1 MFLLRLLWKR
11 LNANFILSP
20 LKLVICIEE
29 RSLEQVFI
37 FSLSLFFFEW
47 KRYPKVGAKRIWGIY
62 PPPDYLNTLKIF
74 NFFIQFL
81 KVTFHLQLLQNIGYI
96 PHMVQYIFQD
106 IFPLSSL
113 HWCP

>member
-37 FSLSLFFFEW
+37 FSFFFFFLSE
-47 KRYPKVGAKRIWGIY
+47 R
-62 PPPDYLNTLKIF
+62 DTLRLGQKEF
-74 NFFIQFL
+74 EVFILPQF
-81 KVTFHLQLLQNIGYI
+81 I
-96 PHMVQYIFQD
+96 
-106 IFPLSSL
+106 
-113 HWCP
+113 